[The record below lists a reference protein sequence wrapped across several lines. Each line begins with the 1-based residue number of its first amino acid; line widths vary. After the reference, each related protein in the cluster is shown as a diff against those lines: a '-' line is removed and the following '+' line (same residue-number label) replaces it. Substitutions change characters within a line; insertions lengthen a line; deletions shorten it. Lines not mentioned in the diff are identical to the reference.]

1 MMVLTR
7 VGVQTPFANITM
19 DLVVPDMMKDEPV
32 ILGGKFQDKTYKEF
46 TKEMEM
52 INLAFTEVMTAGDA
66 NGRVFTFPIPT
77 YNITKDFE
85 WNNPVVEKIMEMTSK
100 SGLPY

>member
-77 YNITKDFE
+77 YNITKDFNWDDE
-85 WNNPVVEKIMEMTSK
+85 HLKAVWEMTAK
-100 SGLPY
+100 Y